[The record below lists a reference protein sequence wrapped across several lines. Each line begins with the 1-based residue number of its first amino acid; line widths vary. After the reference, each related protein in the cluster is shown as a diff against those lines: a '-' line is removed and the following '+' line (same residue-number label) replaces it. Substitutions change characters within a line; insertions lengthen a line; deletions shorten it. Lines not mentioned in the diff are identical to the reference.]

1 VSRKVAAVFSGGLSE
16 AGPAT
21 AKARVRQDTV
31 KPLADL
37 LVRHPAR
44 VERAASAAVR
54 VIRGH
59 LVRLV
64 TKRRPERDSPG
75 VSRERG
81 MAAARL
87 DITRRAENRGRHAR
101 VGPGPGDGQPRT
113 TDRKVAGL
121 ILKVVRSGGI
131 AGQIARG
138 ELDTAAEPDGNRLEE
153 AVRQMNPAT
162 MGSGRPQPDR
172 YVYRLEV
179 RDSQEAEPIEL
190 TMAEQDLDPDVAWLL
205 DRVLKPE

>member
-1 VSRKVAAVFSGGLSE
+1 
-16 AGPAT
+16 
-21 AKARVRQDTV
+21 
-31 KPLADL
+31 
-37 LVRHPAR
+37 
-44 VERAASAAVR
+44 
-54 VIRGH
+54 
-59 LVRLV
+59 
-64 TKRRPERDSPG
+64 
-75 VSRERG
+75 
-81 MAAARL
+81 M
-87 DITRRAENRGRHAR
+87 
-101 VGPGPGDGQPRT
+101 
-113 TDRKVAGL
+113 AGL